1 MAVKSEPDVILYRG
15 NYPGWPWLTAAGDRL
30 LCAFRD
36 DGVHGFSATGK
47 VLWMESLDAGQ
58 SWSASRVA
66 VDDAGVDDR
75 NAAIAELPDKT
86 WMIVYNSYSR
96 EKVSH
101 CWVTTSQD
109 QGENWSQP
117 VSLADLDARTRS
129 APVALASGEILV
141 PIYRAPGNG
150 SIAVRSSDGGKTW
163 AAAPVPDVEG
173 FVGDEWD
180 VLEVER
186 GRIVGLIRN
195 NGPRDGFFWKTES
208 SDGGRSWRRPRQTNV
223 QSRRNPS
230 PPHLDFH
237 GSTPV
242 LTYADRRMVSV
253 SMVISGDPEFVQWD
267 LGHRIPCYQY
277 HADGSEIADSG
288 YPVSAATGPHHRLV
302 VDYEIRPEGNRISGY
317 FVKLPEGW
325 K

>member
-1 MAVKSEPDVILYRG
+1 MAERILMAVKSEPDVILYRG
-15 NYPGWPWLTAAGDRL
+15 NYPGGPWITAAGDRL

-47 VLWMESLDAGQ
+47 ILWMESLNAGQ

-96 EKVSH
+96 EKVSR
-101 CWVTTSQD
+101 CWATTSQD

-117 VSLADLDARTRS
+117 VSLAGLDARTRS
-129 APVALASGEILV
+129 APIALASGDILV

-163 AAAPVPDVEG
+163 AAAAVPDVEG

-186 GRIVGLIRN
+186 GRIAGLIRN
-195 NGPRDGFFWKTES
+195 NGSRDGFFWKTES
-208 SDGGRSWRRPRQTNV
+208 SDGGRK
-223 QSRRNPS
+223 PS
-230 PPHLDFH
+230 PLFWFTTSEFFTKLLDTEEGQPTKPTSKLPRWLADPTTIARPIWF
-237 GSTPV
+237 TPV
-242 LTYADRRMVSV
+242 DDEPQSL
-253 SMVISGDPEFVQWD
+253 
-267 LGHRIPCYQY
+267 L
-277 HADGSEIADSG
+277 
-288 YPVSAATGPHHRLV
+288 HH
-302 VDYEIRPEGNRISGY
+302 
-317 FVKLPEGW
+317 
-325 K
+325 